1 MLTVF
6 GFGEHRAVFRAALQD
21 HSWAEQVGTTLQ
33 LNAGFPTE
41 IGHLVCC
48 ANDLYRRS
56 VALPFVPVMH
66 RHVRK
71 PRPNYLCQSLN
82 RKLLYA
88 LIKKK
93 IISITFII
101 CSNNFFD
108 QVPL

>member
-93 IISITFII
+93 S
-101 CSNNFFD
+101 
-108 QVPL
+108 